1 MKSGYRLLAC
11 CVVIAGLLVGCATIE
26 VAQASNPNRMLKGAI
41 EVGIPLPAGTEVSL
55 RLLAGPGLDA
65 GRAPS
70 GNLPIAPTQG
80 AAATEQVV
88 ATHHFALQ
96 APSKELLEF
105 AFEYE
110 ADDAQLRRGL
120 TLDVRISHSGKLR
133 YRTVTSHVV
142 TLSSSPFPQRVQVQA
157 VR

>member
-1 MKSGYRLLAC
+1 MKSGLRLFAC
-11 CVVIAGLLVGCATIE
+11 CVLVLGLLGGCANLE
-26 VAQASNPNRMLKGAI
+26 VAQAGNPNRMLKGAI
-41 EVGIPLPAGTEVSL
+41 EVGIPLPAGTDVSL
-55 RLLAGPGLDA
+55 RLLALPGIDA
-65 GRAPS
+65 ARPAT

-80 AAATEQVV
+80 PAAAEQVV
-88 ATHHFALQ
+88 ATHSFSLQ
-96 APSKELLEF
+96 APSKELLDF

-120 TLDVRISHSGKLR
+120 MLDVRISHNGRLR